1 MALDPELVAIA
12 HALPPTDLRDV
23 AALRA
28 STAELLSR
36 LPRPPTTGVL
46 IEDILLEAE
55 KELPPLR
62 IRMYGPERAGSHAP
76 AILWLHSGGFVAG
89 SIEAEDAPCLALAS
103 AVGARVFSVDYR
115 LAPEHPFPAALD
127 DAERALRWL
136 RDTATRLGTDPR
148 RIAVAGQSAGGALVA
163 ALVLRTVHQGGPDIA
178 FQLLID
184 PVLDDRLETNS
195 MCTFIDTPLWNRPAA
210 ELSWRY
216 YLGAER
222 GDVSPYAAP
231 ARAHR
236 LAGLPPT
243 YIGTSDQDPVRDEG
257 ILYALR
263 LAEAGVSVELH
274 HFPGTFH
281 GSNVLAPDAAVS
293 KRQRAELHAA
303 LRRALTRVP

>member
-12 HALPPTDLRDV
+12 QALPPTDLRDPV
-23 AALRA
+23 ALRA
-28 STAELLSR
+28 SAAELLSR
-36 LPRPPTTGVL
+36 LPRSPTTGVL
-46 IEDILLEAE
+46 IEDVLLEAD
-55 KELPPLR
+55 KELPALR
-62 IRMYGPERAGSHAP
+62 IRMYGPESAGSHAP

-89 SIEAEDAPCLALAS
+89 SVEAEDSLCLDMAS
-103 AVGARVFSVDYR
+103 EVGARVFSVDYR

-127 DAERALRWL
+127 DAQRALRWL
-136 RDTATRLGTDPR
+136 RDSAARLGLDPQ
-148 RIAVAGQSAGGALVA
+148 RIVVAGQSAGGALAA
-163 ALVLRTVHQGGPDIA
+163 ALVLRTVHQGGPAIA
-178 FQLLID
+178 FQLLIA
-184 PVLDDRLETNS
+184 PVLDDRLDTSS
-195 MCTFIDTPLWNRPAA
+195 MRTFVDAPLWNRPAA

-216 YLGAER
+216 YLGAGR

-243 YIGTSDQDPVRDEG
+243 YIGTSEVDPVRDEG

-293 KRQRAELHAA
+293 RRQRAEIHAA
-303 LRRALTRVP
+303 LHRALARIP

>member
-12 HALPPTDLRDV
+12 QALPPTDLRDPV
-23 AALRA
+23 ALRA
-28 STAELLSR
+28 SATELLSR
-36 LPRPPTTGVL
+36 LPRSPTTGVL
-46 IEDILLEAE
+46 IEDIRLDAD
-55 KELPPLR
+55 KESPALR
-62 IRMYGPERAGSHAP
+62 IRMYGPEGTSAHAP

-89 SIEAEDAPCLALAS
+89 SIEAEDSLCIDMAR

-115 LAPEHPFPAALD
+115 LAPEHPFPAGLD
-127 DAERALRWL
+127 DSERALRWL
-136 RDTATRLGTDPR
+136 RDFAARLGIDPR
-148 RIAVAGQSAGGALVA
+148 RIAVAGQSAGGALA
-163 ALVLRTVHQGGPDIA
+163 ASLVLRTVHQGGADIA

-184 PVLDDRLETNS
+184 PVLDDRLETHS
-195 MCTFIDTPLWNRPAA
+195 MRTFIDTPLWNRPAA
-210 ELSWRY
+210 ELSWCY

-263 LAEAGVSVELH
+263 LSEAGVSVELH

-281 GSNVLAPDAAVS
+281 GSNVLAPDAAIS
-293 KRQRAELHAA
+293 KRQQAELHAA